1 MMDFFMPCCSVRPRA
16 INTNSCGP
24 PRALLSW
31 LGCLFLLGL
40 FWAGVARADTAV
52 QLGEVQLERG
62 DDGIYLSTGLEFEL
76 PESLVDA
83 LDHGLPLTFVI
94 QAEVLRERWYWY
106 DKRLALSERYI
117 RLSYQPLSRRWRVQV
132 SSQAMGSGGLGVTL
146 GNSYDSLSDAMLAVK
161 KINRWK
167 VANLNTLD
175 KDSKQRLDLRFRLDL
190 SQLPQALQFGGQA
203 NSEWNIGFSQ
213 TLRLDDLA
221 K

>member
-1 MMDFFMPCCSVRPRA
+1 MDFFMPCCNAKPQA
-16 INTNSCGP
+16 IKTNSCSQAG
-24 PRALLSW
+24 ALLWW
-31 LGCLFLLGL
+31 LGCLLFLSV
-40 FWAGVARADTAV
+40 WVSAAKADTAV

-62 DDGIYLSTGLEFEL
+62 EDGVFLSTNLDFEL
-76 PESLVDA
+76 PEGLVDA

-94 QAEVLRERWYWY
+94 QAEVLKERWYWY
-106 DKRLALSERYI
+106 DKRMSLFERYI

-132 SSQAMGSGGLGVTL
+132 SAQAVGGGGLGMTL
-146 GNSYDSLSDAMLAVK
+146 GNSYDSLSDAMQAVK

-167 VANLNTLD
+167 VAGLNALD
-175 KDSKQRLDLRFRLDL
+175 KEGKQRLDLRFKLDL

-203 NSEWNIGFSQ
+203 NSEWNISFSQ

>member
-1 MMDFFMPCCSVRPRA
+1 MPCCNAKPQA
-16 INTNSCGP
+16 IKTNSCSQAGS
-24 PRALLSW
+24 LLWW
-31 LGCLFLLGL
+31 LGCLLFLSVCISP
-40 FWAGVARADTAV
+40 AKADTAV

-62 DDGIYLSTGLEFEL
+62 DDGVYLTTSLDFEL
-76 PESLVDA
+76 PDSLSDA

-94 QAEVLRERWYWY
+94 QAEVLKERWYWY
-106 DKRLALSERYI
+106 DKRMSLVERYI

-132 SSQAMGSGGLGVTL
+132 SAQAAGGGGLGVTL

-167 VANLNTLD
+167 VAGLNAFD
-175 KDSKQRLDLRFRLDL
+175 KDGKQRLDLRFRLDL

-213 TLRLDDLA
+213 ILRLDDLA